1 MNDPYVGLL
10 LETASDLAGRR
21 GYVPV
26 HVANGSTVDRSDLSE
41 GYEYVVLVYDEKT
54 NKVLS
59 SFHV

>member
-1 MNDPYVGLL
+1 MSDPYTGLL

-21 GYVPV
+21 GYVPI
-26 HVANGSTVDRSDLSE
+26 HVVSGSTVDREDLSE

-59 SFHV
+59 YFQV